1 MNTWQLCSRK
11 QIDARTNETN
21 CNMNEWNSENIIWQW
36 NNVKWNDE
44 STQNEWM
51 NGWASGRTNRKT
63 IMKMTEDIFVVYG
76 RTSTR
81 RDARHTTH
89 SARTQ
94 TPNWWSFAEKSC
106 VLLVNTTEQRVN
118 VHISCDM
125 YCSYS
130 GQQIML
136 MFVIKTWQ
144 NSTSIKTVCVLCW
157 VGSVRKCWQNACVCL
172 CFGIIRCCL
181 LFEFSQLCIYIIF
194 YVCLLSMPNG
204 HFVRC
209 GSPMVGA
216 RKDVNDKTH
225 HFSHLW
231 LLRRLCA
238 RAFSFDFVFHCSERQ
253 KEKKNRK
260 ETRIE
265 RVSFIGIS
273 DYRMTKR
280 FFLCTNREREKKY
293 DRIIYFVV
301 PAPFRVFAC
310 SFFIKVRNS
319 NTFFVTIFRI
329 LFVCLC
335 AVQLFL
341 KISLWINSIKIVKCW
356 SEDAYGRRNSVEQR
370 ILHSHVL
377 AIVQS
382 TQNNRINA
390 DIYRLEREIVVGC
403 WATSHTR
410 IELGNSLAYTY
421 IYLYIVVAYTHPK
434 AMGNRCVR
442 AAAAASVE

>member
-1 MNTWQLCSRK
+1 MCVCCRC
-11 QIDARTNETN
+11 R
-21 CNMNEWNSENIIWQW
+21 M
-36 NNVKWNDE
+36 
-44 STQNEWM
+44 
-51 NGWASGRTNRKT
+51 
-63 IMKMTEDIFVVYG
+63 DI
-76 RTSTR
+76 
-81 RDARHTTH
+81 
-89 SARTQ
+89 
-94 TPNWWSFAEKSC
+94 SFAAGRQW
-106 VLLVNTTEQRVN
+106 LAHARMWTTKLT
-118 VHISCDM
+118 IS
-125 YCSYS
+125 
-130 GQQIML
+130 
-136 MFVIKTWQ
+136 V
-144 NSTSIKTVCVLCW
+144 TSD
-157 VGSVRKCWQNACVCL
+157 
-172 CFGIIRCCL
+172 F
-181 LFEFSQLCIYIIF
+181 
-194 YVCLLSMPNG
+194 
-204 HFVRC
+204 C
-209 GSPMVGA
+209 GV
-216 RKDVNDKTH
+216 
-225 HFSHLW
+225 
-231 LLRRLCA
+231 CA
-238 RAFSFDFVFHCSERQ
+238 RVHFLSISFFT
-253 KEKKNRK
+253 KKKINRK

-341 KISLWINSIKIVKCW
+341 KISLWINSIKFVKCW

-403 WATSHTR
+403 WAHFAYENR
-410 IELGNSLAYTY
+410 AGQLLGYTY